1 MTPLSPVQEESVDS
15 HLRSLSEDGFV
26 TLQAITSKAEAAHI
40 REIVVNLLANEAGAM
55 NGDLFDT
62 VASPGEDTVRGSLQ
76 LTNPAKYAPQLLKT
90 CFVQNATYLARKLLH
105 PDCVLRSNY
114 VLVKPAHIGIGT
126 PWHQDEAY
134 RDPRFLHHELTF
146 WMPLQDVDAD
156 QGCMMFIP
164 RSHRQ
169 GILTHES
176 PNHDPRKHVIVC
188 PAGFQEEQAVACPL
202 PAGGCTIHDQRT
214 LHCTG
219 NNLSGVD
226 RYAYI
231 LMFGMASTP
240 PSGKKLFPWLE
251 HRGIAALRAKRG
263 WVLRGGFFVLFL
275 KALRRGQLRS
285 FADIRDLVARGFKAI
300 RGA

>member
-1 MTPLSPVQEESVDS
+1 MDS
-15 HLRSLSEDGFV
+15 YLRSLSEDGFV
-26 TLQAITSKAEAAHI
+26 TLQAITSKVEAAHI
-40 REIVVNLLANEAGAM
+40 REIAVSLLANEAGATS
-55 NGDLFDT
+55 GDLFDT
-62 VASPGEDTVRGSLQ
+62 VASPGEDVVKRSLQ
-76 LTNPAKYAPQLLKT
+76 LTNPAKYAPQLFET
-90 CFVQNATYLARKLLH
+90 SFVQNATYLARKLLH

-114 VLVKPAHIGIGT
+114 VLVKPARIGIGT

-146 WMPLQDVDAD
+146 WMPLQDVDID

-164 RSHRQ
+164 KSHQQ

-188 PAGFQEEQAVACPL
+188 TGRFQEGQAVVCPL

-219 NNLSGVD
+219 NNLSDVD

-240 PSGKKLFPWLE
+240 PSGGKLFPWLE
-251 HRGIAALRAKRG
+251 RRGMAALRAKRG
-263 WVLRGGFFVLFL
+263 WLLRGGFFVLTL
-275 KALRRGQLRS
+275 RAIRRGQLRS
-285 FADIRDLVARGFKAI
+285 FADIRDVVIRGFKAI